1 VLHPGGVLR
10 PIARPKTLGME
21 AGRYIPIAAIRL
33 KQLHMCEDPVTSDR
47 PRKRKSNTALWLRVM
62 GTASLILFVLAGLA
76 RLLGPASDGDGL
88 STTVYVHIA
97 EFAVYIAAG
106 LACGGGLVGLSAL
119 LRHLKELQTAFGRL
133 ERFQYEMKE
142 AADDA
147 DADHPTSTSLTT
159 AREDE
164 EREEPQA
171 DRPGRQ
177 DMVLEILMDIR
188 DNSLLSVE
196 ERREKQIRVADED
209 FHEAGAEIRPLIE
222 DGEFAKARQI
232 TEAILRKYPRDD
244 RASELTAQVERAREQ
259 QESNDVVSCERQVD
273 DLISI
278 SAWGRARELAQ
289 QLQLGHPDSV
299 EARQLLLRIERHHR
313 LFEEEQRRRM
323 NAEVQRLVT
332 RRRWEEALAAA
343 RTFIERFPGCE
354 ESEAVRMQV
363 PTLEANAEIEE
374 RQRLEAR
381 IMEYVRH
388 GRYIEAVS
396 LARQVIEQF
405 PDSPQAEALRA
416 QLERLEELAENPD
429 APPARIRVE

>member
-1 VLHPGGVLR
+1 
-10 PIARPKTLGME
+10 
-21 AGRYIPIAAIRL
+21 
-33 KQLHMCEDPVTSDR
+33 MCDSPVTSDH

-62 GTASLILFVLAGLA
+62 GTTALILFVLAGLA
-76 RLLGPASDGDGL
+76 RLLGPTGGVDDRS
-88 STTVYVHIA
+88 SVVYLKIA
-97 EFAVYIAAG
+97 EFATYIAAG
-106 LACGGGLVGLSAL
+106 LACGGLLVGLSAL

-133 ERFQYEMKE
+133 ERFQYEMQQ

-147 DADHPTSTSLTT
+147 DADHPTSKSLTA

-164 EREEPQA
+164 HREEPQPERSA
-171 DRPGRQ
+171 RQ
-177 DMVLEILMDIR
+177 DAVLEILMDIR

-196 ERREKQIRVADED
+196 ERRDKQTRIANED
-209 FHEAGAEIRPLIE
+209 FHEAGIQIRPLIE
-222 DGEFAKARQI
+222 KGEFAQAREI
-232 TEAILRKYPRDD
+232 TETILRKYPHDD
-244 RASELTAQVERAREQ
+244 RTSELTGQLERAREQ
-259 QESNDVVSCERQVD
+259 QESDDVVSCEKQVS

-278 SAWGRARELAQ
+278 SAWGRARDLAQ
-289 QLQLGHPDSV
+289 KLQRRHPDSA
-299 EARQLLLRIERHHR
+299 EARRLLLRIERHHR
-313 LFEEEQRRRM
+313 LFEEEQLRRM

-343 RTFIERFPGCE
+343 RLFIERFPGCE
-354 ESEAVRMQV
+354 ESEAVRMQL

-396 LARQVIEQF
+396 LAREVIEQF

-429 APPARIRVE
+429 APPARVRDD